1 MSNII
6 YLHFYSWINKLIL
19 SFFFL
24 INRNLWCKRPC
35 DVSVWWFEGP
45 QTVLQ
50 RRCLDAWDSDN
61 GNKKRKKKQSEQI
74 SQFLF
79 WSIKWCVIQTYCT
92 LCPVS
97 ESLSRMYV
105 ISMPSYRRSDG
116 AFTPARER
124 MVGKISKP
132 LRIKSQSSWWKQK
145 QSSYTMLKIFQ
156 YLSRALL
163 VLLGLIF
170 LGHVTTVGT
179 LWPPSHVVL
188 LAEPP
193 PAQKNEN
200 RL

>member
-1 MSNII
+1 MFQSDG
-6 YLHFYSWINKLIL
+6 LKVPKL
-19 SFFFL
+19 SCSAAVWMHETL
-24 INRNLWCKRPC
+24 IM
-35 DVSVWWFEGP
+35 G
-45 QTVLQ
+45 T
-50 RRCLDAWDSDN
+50 
-61 GNKKRKKKQSEQI
+61 RKKKKNQSEQI

-79 WSIKWCVIQTYCT
+79 WSIKWCVIQTDCT
-92 LCPVS
+92 LCPAS

-145 QSSYTMLKIFQ
+145 QSSYTMFKIFQ

-163 VLLGLIF
+163 VLLGFIF

-200 RL
+200 NNKTIIW